1 MFYPDIV
8 DKSEPPRFYLE
19 NTDHPDFI
27 IIRFH
32 GGAPYEDISFK
43 ILNKEWDNADRFG
56 FRSDFEKGILRLYFK
71 FLKKKYRK

>member
-8 DKSEPPRFYLE
+8 DKGQSPKYFLE
-19 NTDHPDFI
+19 NTDEPESC

-32 GGAPYEDISFK
+32 AGAPYEDISFK
-43 ILNKEWDNADRFG
+43 ILNKEWDFADRFG
-56 FRSDFEKGILRLYFK
+56 FKCDFEKGILRLYFK